1 MTIEDF
7 RRIALSMPGSEEK
20 AHMGHPDF
28 RVKGKI
34 FATIWPNEDWG
45 MVKLNPEQQ
54 HEFVRAEPKVF
65 VAVKGTWG
73 LRGCTNVRLEAASE
87 ETVREALSCAWKL
100 IASKPHTAPS
110 RSRLGKRSF

>member
-7 RRIALSMPGSEEK
+7 RRIALSMPGSSEK

-34 FATIWPNEDWG
+34 FATPWPKDGWG

-54 HEFVRAEPKVF
+54 HEFVRSEPKVF
-65 VAVKGTWG
+65 VAVKGAWG
-73 LRGCTNVRLEAASE
+73 LRGCTNVWLEEANE
-87 ETVREALSCAWKL
+87 KTVRSAVSAAWKL
-100 IASKPHTAPS
+100 IALK
-110 RSRLGKRSF
+110 

>member
-7 RRIALSMPGSEEK
+7 RRIALSMPGSTEK

-34 FATIWPNEDWG
+34 FATLWPKGGWG

-54 HEFVRAEPKVF
+54 HEFVRAEPNVF
-65 VAVKGTWG
+65 VAVKGAWG
-73 LRGCTNVRLEAASE
+73 LRGCTNVRLEEANE
-87 ETVREALSCAWKL
+87 KTVRSAVSAAWKL
-100 IASKPHTAPS
+100 IASK
-110 RSRLGKRSF
+110 R